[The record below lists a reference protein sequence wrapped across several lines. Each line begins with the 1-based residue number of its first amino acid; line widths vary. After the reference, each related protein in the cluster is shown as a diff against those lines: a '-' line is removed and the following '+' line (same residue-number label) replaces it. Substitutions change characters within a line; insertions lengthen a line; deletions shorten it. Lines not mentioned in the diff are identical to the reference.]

1 MKNICRRDKIV
12 RHMRP
17 FRTVKIL
24 PELKGIDK
32 SVIGNVMEYHKR

>member
-1 MKNICRRDKIV
+1 MKNICCRHKII

-17 FRTVKIL
+17 FRTVKML

-32 SVIGNVMEYHKR
+32 SVIGNVMEDHER